1 MLLVDETVSGKVL
14 IELDEA
20 LAWARGERCIQVRLP
35 DGTLSEMGVL
45 QYRSTCEM
53 HERLRA
59 HRGKPEA
66 SRCMAI
72 REELAT

>member
-1 MLLVDETVSGKVL
+1 MLLVEKTVSGKVL
-14 IELDEA
+14 IELDDA

-35 DGTLSEMGVL
+35 DGTLSEMGVM

-59 HRGKPEA
+59 HRGRPEA
-66 SRCMAI
+66 SLRMTLQ
-72 REELAT
+72 EEVAS